1 MCIDASDGIARGER
15 DGDLVDSVY
24 AKRSR
29 FNQLLGR
36 EFPISFG
43 KSGTGFGGQ
52 WRFGVFRGGGGGGLS
67 RSDERDRG
75 RRVER
80 FRINA
85 SGRACNS
92 I

>member
-52 WRFGVFRGGGGGGLS
+52 WRFGVFRGGGGGPLS
-67 RSDERDRG
+67 FRRERSRPP
-75 RRVER
+75 RRTISNQRVW
-80 FRINA
+80 
-85 SGRACNS
+85 
-92 I
+92 